1 MGWPLP
7 LSAGA
12 PLPEQS
18 RRRARHVAASCLQ
31 PPRPSKLVVA
41 SRPCSESKEC
51 LFAAPP
57 WFTRAGEVGQLNQA
71 DSQSLRSLRKQLRI
85 KSKQSQFL
93 LAANKRH
100 VLLCFEAAFKPMP
113 ATFSK
118 ISHESASM
126 VSKSSKIDVSK
137 TERAWK
143 RAIEDPQKA
152 ASFFKKDLS
161 TQSFKGQ
168 KWPKI
173 PECRR
178 ARARCSN
185 PNFEAEGET
194 PSWRDF
200 QNCAALQ
207 DSAAKTARVSC
218 QARPL
223 PHCPAYAHRGVLWQP
238 CKHQNM
244 KQSKRLQ
251 LATENAVV
259 AAGCD
264 Y

>member
-93 LAANKRH
+93 LRAANKRH
-100 VLLCFEAAFKPMP
+100 VLLCSEAASKPMP
-113 ATFSK
+113 ARSQRSRTNPQ
-118 ISHESASM
+118 
-126 VSKSSKIDVSK
+126 VWCLKSSKIDETKS
-137 TERAWK
+137 E
-143 RAIEDPQKA
+143 KA
-152 ASFFKKDLS
+152 KKMQSSARRKLQALS
-161 TQSFKGQ
+161 REILQAQSIKGQ
-168 KWPKI
+168 KWPVKCRNAVE
-173 PECRR
+173 PEQDAP
-178 ARARCSN
+178 AREFDAIRE
-185 PNFEAEGET
+185 P
-194 PSWRDF
+194 PSWRK
-200 QNCAALQ
+200 L
-207 DSAAKTARVSC
+207 
-218 QARPL
+218 
-223 PHCPAYAHRGVLWQP
+223 
-238 CKHQNM
+238 
-244 KQSKRLQ
+244 
-251 LATENAVV
+251 
-259 AAGCD
+259 
-264 Y
+264 